1 MTSSVAPSPERS
13 GATGAGAPTDPGS
26 EAGAVTR
33 AHLIKAGRHLFGKRG
48 FDGASVR
55 AITAAAGTNLGA
67 ITYHFGS
74 KRGLYS
80 AALEECLRPIEARVL
95 RAAEADGSGLDR
107 MLNVVEAYF
116 DHFQAHPDLPH
127 LLLQEVAAGKR
138 PPDVVLDI
146 LMNVKDTISSLHE
159 QGVADGSVRPG
170 SALLSALS
178 VVSQP
183 VYLTLVAPLLRQVGG
198 VDLND
203 PHVREGVLDHIRTF
217 VRAGLESRAEA

>member
-1 MTSSVAPSPERS
+1 MPNALAGGGATSPES
-13 GATGAGAPTDPGS
+13 PGS
-26 EAGAVTR
+26 DAGTATR
-33 AHLIKAGRHLFGKRG
+33 SILIKAGRALFAKRG

-55 AITAAAGTNLGA
+55 AITTGAGTNLGA

-95 RAAEADGSGLDR
+95 QAAEAEGSGLDR
-107 MLNVVEAYF
+107 MLRVVEAYF
-116 DHFQAHPDLPH
+116 DHFQEHPDLPH

-138 PPDVVLDI
+138 PPDVVLEI

-159 QGVADGSVRPG
+159 EGVRDGSVRPG